1 MPLLSAAIQ
10 EVTFL
15 VAYGIRIWIMKLSTI
30 IYKHIENTYICIFI
44 ENAYIR
50 IQVAF
55 SYLYWQENLV
65 IKRLKPC
72 FKFSYIKWI

>member
-10 EVTFL
+10 AVTFL
-15 VAYGIRIWIMKLSTI
+15 VAYGIRIWIMRLSII